1 MPWNPQAL
9 KRIRERRGW
18 SQAELAERAGSH
30 QVSIARLEV
39 GVREPRIDLLEKLAK
54 ALKVPVT
61 DLLRPQARG
70 GSADTKSAEGGAMRR
85 ARTRHGTKKGG
96 A

>member
-30 QVSIARLEV
+30 QVSIARLET

-54 ALKVPVT
+54 TLRVKVT
-61 DLLRPQARG
+61 DLL
-70 GSADTKSAEGGAMRR
+70 K
-85 ARTRHGTKKGG
+85 
-96 A
+96 